1 MKIARI
7 KDVLAGETYAIL
19 SNDAGKLIT
28 RSEIQEQTGI
38 PLPPTVKDFMSND
51 WTNEVMAYQKDLE
64 YDTSLDAV
72 ELLAPLPNP
81 PTIICLAFNYYDHAK
96 DAGLMPSDEPVIFIK
111 PRTTLNS
118 PYSDIICPPFVK
130 RLDYEAEI
138 AVVIGKRTKAVS
150 EEEALNS
157 VFGYM
162 IMHDVSARDIQFKDK
177 QFTRGKGIDTFAP
190 CGPWITTKD
199 EISDPQNLAIIT
211 RVNDE
216 VRQNSSSLNMVIP
229 IKRIISSL
237 SSVMTI
243 EVGDIISTGTPA
255 GVAMSMADPK
265 YLKDG
270 DIVEIA
276 IEKLGKIRNRVT
288 IK

>member
-7 KDVLAGETYAIL
+7 RDNAEGETYALL
-19 SNDAGKLIT
+19 SPDGSKLVT

-38 PLPPTVKDFMSND
+38 PIPLSVKDFMF
-51 WTNEVMAYQKDLE
+51 NEWIKEVIDYQSQLH
-64 YDTSLDAV
+64 YSMRLDAL

-111 PRTTLNS
+111 PRTALNS
-118 PYSDIICPPFVK
+118 PYSDIICPTFVR

-138 AVVIGKRTKAVS
+138 AVVIGKKTKEVS
-150 EEEALNS
+150 EDEALDS

-177 QFTRGKGIDTFAP
+177 QFTRGKGMDTFAP
-190 CGPWITTKD
+190 CGPWITTRD
-199 EISDPQNLAIIT
+199 EIEDPQNLTIVT

-216 VRQNSSSLNMVIP
+216 IRQNSSSLNMVIP
-229 IKRIISSL
+229 IKRIISNL
-237 SSVMTI
+237 SNMMTL
-243 EVGDIISTGTPA
+243 EAGDIISTGTPA
-255 GVAMSMADPK
+255 GVAMSMPK
-265 YLKDG
+265 PRYLKHG
-270 DIVEIA
+270 DIVEIT
-276 IEKLGKIRNRVT
+276 IEKLGRIRNRVT
-288 IK
+288 MK